1 MLITELTTIENMAA
15 VQTVGTTITEIMTT
29 KM

>member
-15 VQTVGTTITEIMTT
+15 VQIVGTTITEIMTT